1 MYPPMSTPPGCHL
14 PVSRD
19 HWSEHGGHRSEA
31 TLDMATA
38 KHGTGHRTTW
48 LLRSY
53 KQYDL
58 VAKPNAK
65 QQSNLASSMKTMH
78 GAIFRARSKSC
89 KHFGAQLSLYGTH
102 ENCWSPRE
110 NTKKWIKNGYQ
121 KTLPATVPR
130 SCRTRAAP
138 RPTKSSLAKM
148 QQYIVH
154 ETCDC
159 QPWKEKNA
167 RQPRCHKFCCGDI
180 EKCHASLQQSI
191 IIGYNWFLHTS
202 RKTSLDTWHI
212 LAHPSHPAS
221 AAQARASKVFPDP
234 GGPALV
240 QHDSSPKRFLER
252 TFEAARVLYTWQ
264 ISTISTV
271 ISNYIHNISLFQSFQ
286 FYKQW

>member
-38 KHGTGHRTTW
+38 KHGTGHRTTCE
-48 LLRSY
+48 LRSS

-102 ENCWSPRE
+102 ENCWSPGE
-110 NTKKWIKNGYQ
+110 NTKKWIKNEYQ

-167 RQPRCHKFCCGDI
+167 RQPRCHKLCCGDI

-191 IIGYNWFLHTS
+191 RIGYNW
-202 RKTSLDTWHI
+202 
-212 LAHPSHPAS
+212 HPDFCIHPAKPHLILGTPFPSGLSSTS
-221 AAQARASKVFPDP
+221 ACEQGLSRSRR
-234 GGPALV
+234 
-240 QHDSSPKRFLER
+240 SSLG
-252 TFEAARVLYTWQ
+252 AAWQ
-264 ISTISTV
+264 LT
-271 ISNYIHNISLFQSFQ
+271 
-286 FYKQW
+286 